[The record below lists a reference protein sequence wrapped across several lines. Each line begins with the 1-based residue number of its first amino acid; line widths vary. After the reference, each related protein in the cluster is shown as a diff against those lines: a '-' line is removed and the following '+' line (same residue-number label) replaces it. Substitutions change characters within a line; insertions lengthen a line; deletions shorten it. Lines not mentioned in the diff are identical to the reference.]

1 MLKLKKKKQK
11 GFTLIELVAV
21 IAIIAILAAALVPK
35 VSGYMEESKK
45 VAVLSQAKNVV
56 TAYEAVSLKN
66 SLTESTTIATLLT
79 KSGNLL
85 ADVDVSKL
93 DTALTVAACKNLL
106 DTEKYTFTIS
116 DGKATTVSSITE
128 DED

>member
-1 MLKLKKKKQK
+1 MINLISKKKKQK

-45 VAVLSQAKNVV
+45 VAVLNQAKSVV
-56 TAYEAVSLKN
+56 TAYEAVALKN
-66 SLTESTTIATLLT
+66 SLAETTSIDNLLT

-85 ADVDVSKL
+85 
-93 DTALTVAACKNLL
+93 TN
-106 DTEKYTFTIS
+106 
-116 DGKATTVSSITE
+116 
-128 DED
+128 